1 MSTGTPFMPRPKA
14 NQKVS
19 ATTTAA
25 TITCGGGSK
34 SIRIINA
41 GANVTYFRTFNLAND
56 GAQTAT
62 NTDTPV
68 AVSGAAG
75 SVLVIE
81 KPQDHDS
88 ITYLAETGATVMHF
102 QPGEGGC

>member
-1 MSTGTPFMPRPKA
+1 MSAASPFMPAKGK

-19 ATTTAA
+19 ATTTSAA
-25 TITCGGGSK
+25 ITIGGGNK
-34 SIRIINA
+34 SVRVINA
-41 GANVTYFRTFNLAND
+41 GVNVTYFRTYLASD
-56 GAQTAT
+56 GAQACTAA
-62 NTDTPV
+62 DTPM

-81 KPQDHDS
+81 KTQDHDTIS
-88 ITYLAETGATVMHF
+88 YLAETGATVMHF